1 MRNSILIVDDS
12 EDTLELFQSTLEEQ
26 GFTVTTAKDPN
37 DALEL
42 LKQHNFSLM
51 LLDINMPSMNG
62 FEMLA
67 EMNKRELGQDTPVM
81 LVSAVDNLADLK
93 VPKNVI
99 DTLKKPFFYPELI
112 HKIKKVHGFQAE
124 PKPAVGDRHITAE
137 A

>member
-26 GFTVTTAKDPN
+26 GFTVTTAKDPIQ
-37 DALEL
+37 ALEL
-42 LKQHNFSLM
+42 LKEHKFSLM
-51 LLDINMPSMNG
+51 LLDINMPTMNG

-81 LVSAVDNLADLK
+81 LVSAVDNLSDLK
-93 VPKNVI
+93 VPRNVI

-137 A
+137 I

>member
-26 GFTVTTAKDPN
+26 GFTVMTAKDPN
-37 DALEL
+37 QALEM

-51 LLDINMPSMNG
+51 LLDINMPTMTG

-93 VPKNVI
+93 VPSNVI

-124 PKPAVGDRHITAE
+124 PKPAVGDRHIAE
-137 A
+137 I